1 MFLHALDHYLNKI
14 EMGLRNNKKRYLGE
28 ENICFIESKYFAAF
42 VVKLDWLC
50 QKEAEES
57 KVTCTMATCKRTPL
71 RPTAMEAAAM
81 TAGPVRNLTAIEKAA
96 MEFPHAIILGCKA
109 MNRPACDHIIK
120 EIKLS
125 MPITNIQHNIS
136 PHCHLSDFYFCFLF
150 FPQKTFIIIIT
161 STTTTHHYPL
171 YQKLGKKRWICRVKR
186 HKANPTHYHDYTV
199 LLCFFLILVALFTT
213 FNYEKV
219 RENKKRF
226 ITKGKR
232 V

>member
-28 ENICFIESKYFAAF
+28 ENIYLIESKYFGAF

-109 MNRPACDHIIK
+109 MNRPACHHIKK

-136 PHCHLSDFYFCFLF
+136 PHCHLSDFYFCFCFSPRKLSSSSSLA
-150 FPQKTFIIIIT
+150 PLLPIT
-161 STTTTHHYPL
+161 TRYIKNL
-171 YQKLGKKRWICRVKR
+171 AKRDGSVELKDIKQT
-186 HKANPTHYHDYTV
+186 PTHYHDYTV
-199 LLCFFLILVALFTT
+199 LLCLQHLIM
-213 FNYEKV
+213 
-219 RENKKRF
+219 KK
-226 ITKGKR
+226 
-232 V
+232 